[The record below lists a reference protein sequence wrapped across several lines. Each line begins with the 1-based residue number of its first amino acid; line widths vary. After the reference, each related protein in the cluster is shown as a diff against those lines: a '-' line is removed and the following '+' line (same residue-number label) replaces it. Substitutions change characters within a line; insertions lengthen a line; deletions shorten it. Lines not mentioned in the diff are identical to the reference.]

1 MSQGLTN
8 QIAYDALQNFFLNNN
23 PFVLFGTGPS
33 IAVDSDFGMAKLKE
47 VLCEEIPKK
56 NLNNIQE
63 TEWNKVT
70 EFLKNDNNLEAAL
83 DEVRDEDLIRL
94 VVMVTYE
101 KLRELNQKYYWEI
114 LSGKTTWP
122 TLPLFKRL
130 VDGLPETDRV
140 LHVATTNYDLLAE
153 AAFEKGNLPF
163 STGFYGGVCRH
174 LDWEQ
179 AVQSMTYTDRVN
191 KPRSKKIE
199 RETKIKKHIRLYKVH
214 GSLNT
219 FMYNNEMVENNYWI
233 SECPPGIERV
243 IITPGSGKYRR
254 LHDYRQALLSE
265 YDRAIEKHN
274 AFLFI
279 GFGFNDSQLINK
291 SLKKKL
297 TNSQC
302 PVLILTRSNNEK
314 IRELLSKNENLWLV
328 CKNPDGDDE
337 STMICNS
344 RYDRCLFLNGKR
356 LWDTGKFAAEIL
368 GG

>member
-1 MSQGLTN
+1 MSQGLTD
-8 QIAYDALQNFFLNNN
+8 QIAYDALQNFFHNK

-47 VLCEEIPKK
+47 ILCKEIPKK

-70 EFLKNDNNLEAAL
+70 EFLKKDNNLEAAL
-83 DEVRDEDLIRL
+83 DEVKDEDLIRL

-114 LSGKTTWP
+114 LSGKISWP
-122 TLPLFKRL
+122 TLSLFKRL

-153 AAFEKGNLPF
+153 AAFEKDNLPY
-163 STGFYGGVCRH
+163 STGFYGGVCRR

-179 AVQSMTYTDRVN
+179 AAQSMIYSDSVN

-199 RETKIKKHIRLYKVH
+199 KVTKLKKHIRLYKVH

-219 FMYNNEMVENNYWI
+219 FIYKNEMVENNYWI

-243 IITPGSGKYRR
+243 MITPGSGKYRR

-265 YDRAIEKHN
+265 YDKTIEKHN

-279 GFGFNDSQLINK
+279 GFGFNDNQLINRLFINK
-291 SLKKKL
+291 LINKK
-297 TNSQC
+297 C
-302 PVLILTRSNNEK
+302 PALILTRGSNK
-314 IRELLSKNENLWLV
+314 TMKELLSKNENLWLV

-344 RYDRCLFLNGKR
+344 RYDPPLRLNGKK